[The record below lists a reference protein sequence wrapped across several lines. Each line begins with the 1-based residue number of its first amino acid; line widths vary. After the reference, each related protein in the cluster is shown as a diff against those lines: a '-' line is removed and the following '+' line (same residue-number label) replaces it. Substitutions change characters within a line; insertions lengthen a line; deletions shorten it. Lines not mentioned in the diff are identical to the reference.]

1 MISPRLSLL
10 ALLASGLLA
19 CSPSQKEAA
28 STSRFA
34 LQLVDSVRVDYLGNL
49 ELKDYDPETE
59 QYLAY
64 NQQEK
69 EVLIIDASGDVEHSF
84 ILQSDGPEA
93 IIGYGPN
100 PTFAG
105 DQICI
110 FADKI
115 YTLSRQG
122 KVLNRVEIPYPY
134 FWIVGGG
141 HIAAFALGDKLL
153 YYKPESAEGGQD
165 LQAAYQGM
173 LDGGAMM
180 EVLDTLSGE
189 YYPTMHFPETEAFEE
204 GLFYGYPT
212 PLIQND
218 GSQWFL
224 SVTNALEFHV
234 YNEKE
239 QRLNFQETVKVP
251 VNNAYLDQP
260 VPLEQ
265 MNTFFEKNGLV
276 YRIPQIHRF
285 LPLEDHFLVFYSK
298 GVSPETK
305 AMYDVSDPEQRR
317 ELVYSFPMQF
327 AVFDADFTNLAVD
340 LPIPKSINPFSA
352 LVDKEAQILAL
363 KDQEQVGVEED
374 FHTVYK
380 FKLVHGGE

>member
-1 MISPRLSLL
+1 MSNLHLISITLL
-10 ALLASGLLA
+10 AICLLS
-19 CSPSQKEAA
+19 CSRSQKE
-28 STSRFA
+28 TTDSRSYA
-34 LQLVDSVRVDYLGNL
+34 LQLVDSLRVDYMGNL
-49 ELKDYDPETE
+49 ELKDYDPETN

-64 NQQEK
+64 NQQKK
-69 EVLIIDASGDVEHSF
+69 EVLIFDTSGDIQHSF
-84 ILQSDGPEA
+84 ILQSEGPEA

-105 DQICI
+105 SKICI

-115 YTLSRQG
+115 YTLSQQG

-153 YYKPESAEGGQD
+153 YYKPESAEAGQD
-165 LQAAYQGM
+165 MQAAYQRM

-180 EVLDTLSGE
+180 EVLDTLSGD
-189 YYPTMHFPETEAFEE
+189 YYPTMHFPETDAFEE

-212 PLIQND
+212 PLIQNG

-224 SVTNALEFHV
+224 SVNNALEFHV

-239 QRLNFQETVKVP
+239 QRLDFQETVRIP
-251 VNNAYLDQP
+251 AQNAYLDQP

-265 MNTFFEKNGLV
+265 MNTFFEENGLV

-285 LPLEDHFLVFYSK
+285 LPLEDHILVVYSK

-305 AMYDVSDPEQRR
+305 AAYDVSDPEQRR
-317 ELVYSFPMQF
+317 ELVYSFPMEF
-327 AVFDADFTNLAVD
+327 AVFDSDFKNLAVD
-340 LPIPKSINPFSA
+340 LAIPKSINPFSA
-352 LVDKEAQILAL
+352 LVDKKGQIVAL
-363 KDQEQVGVEED
+363 KDQEQAGVEED
-374 FHTVYK
+374 FHTLYTYR
-380 FKLVHGGE
+380 LDSGE